1 VLRCLRLG
9 KQGFPQSRKGAEIK
23 PGFRRDLDEHM
34 KNNTKGFLIT
44 LLVLIFSLSVF
55 PQKRARLGRVCGDP
69 KQPCSFAKNFQSHE
83 LPFDTGRNF
92 AIANSEY
99 FYAIVL
105 ESEKLKPDDSCE
117 RAFPEKR
124 RAEIQSLFPNNKVF
138 VVRCPEPG
146 TNFYTNVSQD
156 VSLIAV
162 FAGKTSAEARVLL
175 AKVKATGKFMNVSLR
190 RMQAGIN
197 GT

>member
-1 VLRCLRLG
+1 MMSKSGL
-9 KQGFPQSRKGAEIK
+9 
-23 PGFRRDLDEHM
+23 
-34 KNNTKGFLIT
+34 LIAF
-44 LLVLIFSLSVF
+44 LVLIFSLSVF
-55 PQKRARLGRVCGDP
+55 PQKRARLGRVCGNP
-69 KQPCSFAKNFQSHE
+69 KQPCSFAKNFQPND

-117 RAFPEKR
+117 RAFPEKQ

-156 VSLIAV
+156 VSLMAV
-162 FAGKTSAEARVLL
+162 FAGKTSAEAKAFL
-175 AKVKATGKFMNVSLR
+175 AKVKATGKYKNVSLR

>member
-1 VLRCLRLG
+1 MT
-9 KQGFPQSRKGAEIK
+9 RKSGLSIA
-23 PGFRRDLDEHM
+23 
-34 KNNTKGFLIT
+34 FLI
-44 LLVLIFSLSVF
+44 LIFSLSVF
-55 PQKRARLGRVCGDP
+55 PQKKARLGRVCGNP

-92 AIANSEY
+92 TIANSEY

-117 RAFPEKR
+117 HAFPEKR
-124 RAEIQSLFPNNKVF
+124 RLDLQALFPNNKVF

-162 FAGKTSAEARVLL
+162 FAGKTPAL
-175 AKVKATGKFMNVSLR
+175 AKAFLAKIKAAGKFKNVSLR

-197 GT
+197 GP

>member
-1 VLRCLRLG
+1 MM
-9 KQGFPQSRKGAEIK
+9 RKVA
-23 PGFRRDLDEHM
+23 LS
-34 KNNTKGFLIT
+34 IT
-44 LLVLIFSLSVF
+44 FIILIFSLSIF
-55 PQKRARLGRVCGDP
+55 AQKRARLGKICGDP
-69 KQPCSFAKNFQSHE
+69 KQPCGYAKNFQIHE

-99 FYAIVL
+99 FYAVVL

-124 RAEIQSLFPNNKVF
+124 RLEIQALFPNNKVF

-156 VSLIAV
+156 VSLMAV
-162 FAGKTSAEARVLL
+162 FAGKTSAKAKAFL
-175 AKVKATGKFMNVSLR
+175 AAVRATGKFKNVSLR
-190 RMQAGIN
+190 LMQAGIN